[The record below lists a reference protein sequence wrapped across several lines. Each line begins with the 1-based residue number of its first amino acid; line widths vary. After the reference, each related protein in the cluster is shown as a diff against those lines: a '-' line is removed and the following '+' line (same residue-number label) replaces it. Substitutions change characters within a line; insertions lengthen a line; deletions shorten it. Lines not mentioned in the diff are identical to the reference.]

1 MTSSIPPA
9 EVEIQRVD
17 SAGRGVGTLPSGKVV
32 FVPRT
37 APGDRVQVEIAKEK
51 TRWAQGKALRWLQEG
66 PSRRTPPCPRFLE
79 CDGCALQ
86 HLHYAEQLVWKSR
99 SVGDALRRLGG
110 LETGDPEVVPSP
122 SELRYRNKMTF
133 TLRRLGGGR
142 VVAGLREFGRPSRVL
157 DLGPECLLPEE
168 HLSLLWGELREG
180 WGPEASLLPPGRE
193 LRLTLQGAASGAG
206 LVIRGGE
213 GDGDPHTL
221 LARVPGLSSIWRED
235 RGRPPRHLAG
245 LPAVAVEWE
254 DGRIPITAG
263 GFVQV
268 NRGAGEILYHYVIE
282 EAGTVEGRR
291 VVDAYC
297 GQGLLGRSFA
307 EAGADVV
314 GIDIAPPATRD
325 TPIPSRGS
333 LRVVGGAVEE
343 ELQGLLP
350 ADLVILNPPRAGLDE
365 SVPVI
370 LRTHQVE
377 RIVYVS
383 CDPATLARD
392 LRRLGDS
399 FRPTGIRCFDLFPQT
414 GHVETVVSLVRTN
427 R

>member
-1 MTSSIPPA
+1 
-9 EVEIQRVD
+9 VEIQRVD
-17 SAGRGVGTLPSGKVV
+17 SAGRGVGTLPDGKVV

-37 APGDRVQVEIAKEK
+37 APGDRVQVEISKDK
-51 TRWAQGKALRWLQEG
+51 PRWAEGKALRWLQEG
-66 PSRRTPPCPRFLE
+66 PSRRIPPCPRFSE

-86 HLHYAEQLVWKSR
+86 HLDYAEQLVWKGR
-99 SVGDALRRLGG
+99 SVGDALRRLAG
-110 LETGDPEVVPSP
+110 LEVDDPEVVPSP

-142 VVAGLREFGRPSRVL
+142 LVAGLREFGRPSRVL

-168 HLSLLWGELREG
+168 HLSRLWGELREG
-180 WGPEASLLPPGRE
+180 WGPEATLLPAGKE

-206 LVIRGGE
+206 LLIRGGE
-213 GDGDPHTL
+213 GDGDPDTL
-221 LARVPGLSSIWRED
+221 LTRIPGLSSIWREE
-235 RGRPPRHLAG
+235 RGRFPRRLAG

-254 DGRIPITAG
+254 GGRIPITAG

-268 NRGAGEILYHYVIE
+268 NRGAGEALYHYVIQ
-282 EAGTVEGRR
+282 EAGALEGRR

-297 GQGLLGRSFA
+297 GQGLLGRSLA

-314 GIDIAPPATRD
+314 GIDIAPPAVMD
-325 TPIPSRGS
+325 TPLPSLGS
-333 LRVVGGAVEE
+333 LEMVGGTVEE
-343 ELQGLLP
+343 ELEGLLP

-365 SVPVI
+365 SVPTI

-399 FRPTGIRCFDLFPQT
+399 FRLSRIRGFDLFPQT
-414 GHVETVVSLVRTN
+414 GHVETVVSLVGTN